1 MSIILLLIFWIILF
15 IYAIN
20 SIKYNEHELNKYGEN
35 ELISSP
41 YFFNNMTK
49 NEAEIRIKVIKI
61 GVYALMISL
70 AIFFIIIFCDSFIA
84 K

>member
-20 SIKYNEHELNKYGEN
+20 SIKYNEHELNKYKEN

>member
-15 IYAIN
+15 IHAIN
-20 SIKYNEHELNKYGEN
+20 SIKYNEHELNKYEEN